1 MTSTHEVTPT
11 AFESESE
18 YSSPDAP
25 TADRRSWRWL
35 IAALV
40 IAAMAF
46 GGGLWWLLDSTVA
59 VSDYDEVVAELDAT
73 EEELARTRAD
83 LSAAQAK
90 LAGIEELDATE
101 EALARSRTDLSAAQ
115 AKLAE
120 IEEALNSRGTE
131 PAMTRSRWSAALL
144 LGYFAGVDPEIVDPA
159 EYESWAGVVRLDTAV
174 EAVNDPELT
183 ELYWEHLGECTGI
196 SPGCEELLLR
206 LIELTIE
213 PILEDR

>member
-11 AFESESE
+11 SFESESE
-18 YSSPDAP
+18 YSSPDSP
-25 TADRRSWRWL
+25 TADRRRWRWL

-40 IAAMAF
+40 IAAIAF

-73 EEELARTRAD
+73 EEALARTRTD
-83 LSAAQAK
+83 LSTAQAR
-90 LAGIEELDATE
+90 LAETE
-101 EALARSRTDLSAAQ
+101 EALS
-115 AKLAE
+115 
-120 IEEALNSRGTE
+120 SRGTE
-131 PAMTRSRWSAALL
+131 LATTRSRWSAALL
-144 LGYFAGVDPEIVDPA
+144 LGYFAGVDPEIVDQA
-159 EYESWAGVVRLDTAV
+159 EYESWSGVIKLDMAV

-213 PILEDR
+213 PILGDR